1 MTTETDE
8 TLPQTPDDS
17 AQTKGASW
25 TKPALIGLG
34 GAVASAAL
42 AAAVIYAGRSKRK
55 KVDKLAAAEKT
66 PPTD

>member
-1 MTTETDE
+1 MTTDTDE
-8 TLPQTPDDS
+8 TLPEITADA
-17 AQTKGASW
+17 AQDKGASW
-25 TKPALIGLG
+25 ARPALIGLG
-34 GAVASAAL
+34 GAVASAAI